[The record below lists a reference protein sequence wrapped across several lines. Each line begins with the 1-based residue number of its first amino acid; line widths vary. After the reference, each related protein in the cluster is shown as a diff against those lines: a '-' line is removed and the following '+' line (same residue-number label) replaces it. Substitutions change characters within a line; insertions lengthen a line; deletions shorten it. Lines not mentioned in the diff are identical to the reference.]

1 LFFSG
6 YDSRRVWTAEEDAAI
21 RTLVKTHGMR
31 SWAIIEEYLASEFSI
46 FGRSGKQ
53 CRERWHNHLDPSIK
67 KGAWTKAEEA
77 TMTKARSEIGNRWS
91 EIAKRLPGRTDNQ
104 VKNFW

>member
-1 LFFSG
+1 MYLFLGVYSFL
-6 YDSRRVWTAEEDAAI
+6 DKH
-21 RTLVKTHGMR
+21 L
-31 SWAIIEEYLASEFSI
+31 F
-46 FGRSGKQ
+46 
-53 CRERWHNHLDPSIK
+53 LDPLKKNENTDPNIK

-77 TMTKARSEIGNRWS
+77 VMAKARCEIGNRWS

>member
-1 LFFSG
+1 MFFV
-6 YDSRRVWTAEEDAAI
+6 SRRVWTTEEDSAI

-53 CRERWHNHLDPSIK
+53 CRERWHNHLGK
-67 KGAWTKAEEA
+67 QFALMGL
-77 TMTKARSEIGNRWS
+77 RSSTVRVRSLAINSSVG
-91 EIAKRLPGRTDNQ
+91 
-104 VKNFW
+104 